1 MKRSNVYKEELYL
14 ILGIIFFLGFASF
27 FIVFCINNFHYVYFL
42 ISALF
47 FVFTVFFFL
56 LGLPNTI
63 RYIKCKNSKVEIDAV
78 VVDKYIMHSR
88 FNFKEKYIIVLEY
101 KINKASY
108 RSLNK
113 VDKEIAEGL
122 ELKNKV
128 KAKLFDVFALY
139 TATDGSLH

>member
-1 MKRSNVYKEELYL
+1 MV
-14 ILGIIFFLGFASF
+14 
-27 FIVFCINNFHYVYFL
+27 
-42 ISALF
+42 
-47 FVFTVFFFL
+47 
-56 LGLPNTI
+56 
-63 RYIKCKNSKVEIDAV
+63 IDAV

-88 FNFKEKYIIVLEY
+88 FHFREKYIIVLEY

-128 KAKLFDVFALY
+128 KARLFDVSALY
-139 TATDGSLH
+139 ITEE

>member
-1 MKRSNVYKEELYL
+1 MKRSNVYKEKLYL

-63 RYIKCKNSKVEIDAV
+63 RYLKCKNSKVVIDAV
-78 VVDKYIMHSR
+78 VVDNSHMTPDEQMEVIY
-88 FNFKEKYIIVLEY
+88 
-101 KINKASY
+101 
-108 RSLNK
+108 
-113 VDKEIAEGL
+113 G
-122 ELKNKV
+122 
-128 KAKLFDVFALY
+128 LFDKILNQK
-139 TATDGSLH
+139 S